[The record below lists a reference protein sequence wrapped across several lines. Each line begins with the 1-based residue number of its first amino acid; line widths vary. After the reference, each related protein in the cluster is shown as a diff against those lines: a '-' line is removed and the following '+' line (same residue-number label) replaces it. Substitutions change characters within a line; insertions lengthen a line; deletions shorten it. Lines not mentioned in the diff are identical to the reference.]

1 MLNPFLV
8 VLIKKKECTYGNMG
22 IFIQGHSLYEI
33 LDSPSPPQANL
44 PYSKSDKIQKPVQ
57 WVVLSTK
64 TLTQAEPWF

>member
-22 IFIQGHSLYEI
+22 IVIQGHSLDEI
-33 LDSPSPPQANL
+33 LDSPPANL
-44 PYSKSDKIQKPVQ
+44 PYSKSDKIKKPVQ

-64 TLTQAEPWF
+64 TLTQAEP